1 MLSRMV
7 TIRDAEVD
15 EEGVPYLDG
24 RLQLS
29 DGRTLAWRVWGD
41 PKDRPV
47 VRLQGTASSR
57 IARGPNPLPAH
68 ARVIMVDRPGFG
80 HSTRLPG
87 RGLREVA
94 DDLTELL
101 DVLELDV
108 VPVVAH
114 SGGAPHALALG
125 ACHTDRVLSI
135 TVGSGACPILAS
147 ERAGLVRA
155 NAELGPALDEGWEG
169 VHSYLTDLGSRL
181 LSEGISSV
189 LADAPPE
196 DLSRLEIAVRQR
208 RDLERRREALRQGF
222 EGWTDE
228 TIAIASAWDFE
239 LDDVGV
245 HVDWWHG
252 VNDKTVP
259 LSAAQR
265 LTAGLPD
272 CALHVV
278 DSRAHYLDMATL
290 LARAV
295 A

>member
-1 MLSRMV
+1 MI
-7 TIRDAEVD
+7 TICDSDLD
-15 EEGVPYLDG
+15 EEGVPYIDG
-24 RLQLS
+24 RLQLG
-29 DGRTLAWRVWGD
+29 DGRTLAWRIWGD

-57 IARGPNPLPAH
+57 IARGPNPLPSL
-68 ARVIMVDRPGFG
+68 ARMIMVDRPGFG

-87 RGLREVA
+87 RGLCDVA
-94 DDLTELL
+94 DDLVDLL
-101 DVLELDV
+101 DALELDV

-125 ACHTDRVLSI
+125 ALHTDRVRSI
-135 TVGSGACPILAS
+135 TVGSGACPILPS

-155 NAELGPALDEGWEG
+155 NAELGPALDLGWEG
-169 VHSYLTDLGSRL
+169 VHSYLTALGSRL
-181 LSEGISSV
+181 LSEGTASV
-189 LADAPPE
+189 LADAPHE
-196 DLSRLEIAVRQR
+196 DLSRLENVFRQR

-222 EGWTDE
+222 SGWTDE
-228 TIAIASAWDFE
+228 TMAIASAWDFD
-239 LDDVGV
+239 LGDVGV

-252 VNDKTVP
+252 ANDKTVP

-265 LTAGLPD
+265 LTVGLPE
-272 CALHVV
+272 CELHVV

-290 LARAV
+290 LAWAL